1 MLPTLQTLRD
11 GNVHTVDHIYVSVA
25 RELDL
30 DEADLSEPLPS
41 GSQTRFENR
50 VTWAIF
56 HMTQASLLKRVR
68 RGAYQLSPVG
78 RQVLENPPQRIDQK
92 FLRQFPPYRDWESGF
107 SQDPGGTTGVPSGF
121 NKGGPIPGSRRIV
134 IGISGASG
142 AVYGVRLI
150 ERLSGRDDI
159 ETHLVV
165 TRPGEKTL
173 HQETGRSISDLR
185 GLVNELHPVERIG
198 ATIASGSFLFDA
210 MAVVPCSIHTM
221 SAIASG
227 LASNL
232 LTRTADVALKERR
245 RLILA
250 VRETPLHL
258 GHLRNLTAL
267 AEMGAIIAPPM
278 PAFYTLPETLD
289 DIVDQQ
295 VGRLLDL
302 LGCGDGQVER
312 WSGI

>member
-1 MLPTLQTLRD
+1 MTQPRARPRHPAPTLAD
-11 GNVHTVDHIYVSVA
+11 ANIEFA
-25 RELDL
+25 RR
-30 DEADLSEPLPS
+30 
-41 GSQTRFENR
+41 G
-50 VTWAIF
+50 
-56 HMTQASLLKRVR
+56 VR
-68 RGAYQLSPVG
+68 RTLSWSVTM
-78 RQVLENPPQRIDQK
+78 K
-92 FLRQFPPYRDWESGF
+92 
-107 SQDPGGTTGVPSGF
+107 DPMP
-121 NKGGPIPGSRRIV
+121 GPKRIV

-159 ETHLVV
+159 ETHVVV

-173 HQETGRSISDLR
+173 HQETGRKISDLR
-185 GLVNELHPVERIG
+185 SLVHELHPVERIG

-210 MAVVPCSIHTM
+210 MAVVPCSVNTM
-221 SAIASG
+221 SAIACG
-227 LASNL
+227 FASNL
-232 LTRTADVALKERR
+232 LTRAADVALKERR
-245 RLILA
+245 RLVLA

>member
-1 MLPTLQTLRD
+1 MK
-11 GNVHTVDHIYVSVA
+11 
-25 RELDL
+25 DL
-30 DEADLSEPLPS
+30 
-41 GSQTRFENR
+41 
-50 VTWAIF
+50 
-56 HMTQASLLKRVR
+56 M
-68 RGAYQLSPVG
+68 
-78 RQVLENPPQRIDQK
+78 
-92 FLRQFPPYRDWESGF
+92 
-107 SQDPGGTTGVPSGF
+107 
-121 NKGGPIPGSRRIV
+121 PGSRRIV

-142 AVYGVRLI
+142 AVYGFRLL
-150 ERLSGRDDI
+150 ERLSVRDDI

-173 HQETGRSISDLR
+173 HQETGRNVSDLR
-185 GLVNELHPVERIG
+185 GLVDELHPVERIG

-210 MAVVPCSIHTM
+210 MAVVPCSVNTM
-221 SAIASG
+221 SAIACG

-232 LTRTADVALKERR
+232 LTRAADVALKERR

-250 VRETPLHL
+250 IRETPLHL

-302 LGCGDGQVER
+302 MGCGDGQVER

>member
-1 MLPTLQTLRD
+1 M
-11 GNVHTVDHIYVSVA
+11 
-25 RELDL
+25 
-30 DEADLSEPLPS
+30 
-41 GSQTRFENR
+41 
-50 VTWAIF
+50 
-56 HMTQASLLKRVR
+56 
-68 RGAYQLSPVG
+68 
-78 RQVLENPPQRIDQK
+78 
-92 FLRQFPPYRDWESGF
+92 
-107 SQDPGGTTGVPSGF
+107 
-121 NKGGPIPGSRRIV
+121 RRIV

-142 AVYGVRLI
+142 AVYGLRLL
-150 ERLSGRDDI
+150 ERLASKERI

-173 HQETGRSISDLR
+173 HQETGRNISDLR
-185 GLVNELHPVERIG
+185 PLVHELHSVQQIG

-210 MAVVPCSIHTM
+210 MAIVPCSVNTM

-232 LTRTADVALKERR
+232 LTRAADVALKEKR
-245 RLILA
+245 RLVLV

-258 GHLRNLTAL
+258 GHLRTMATL
-267 AEMGAIIAPPM
+267 AEMGAVIAPPM
-278 PAFYTLPETLD
+278 PAFYTLPKSLD

-302 LGCGDGQVER
+302 LGVEADVTQR

>member
-11 GNVHTVDHIYVSVA
+11 GNVHTVDDIRDSVA
-25 RELDL
+25 LDL
-30 DEADLSEPLPS
+30 DLDDADLSEPLPS
-41 GSQTRFENR
+41 GTQTRFENR
-50 VTWAIF
+50 VDWALT
-56 HMTQASLLKRVR
+56 HMTKAGLLKRVR
-68 RGAYQLSPVG
+68 KGAYQLSPVG
-78 RQVLENPPQRIDQK
+78 HQVLENPPPRIDPK
-92 FLRQFPPYRDWESGF
+92 FLRRFPPYRVWEFGF
-107 SQDPGGTTGVPSGF
+107 SEDPGGTAGGPSGF
-121 NKGGPIPGSRRIV
+121 TTGGPMPGSRRIV

-150 ERLSGRDDI
+150 ERLAQQHSVV
-159 ETHLVV
+159 THLVV

-173 HQETGRSISDLR
+173 HQETGCNLSDLR
-185 GLVNELHPVERIG
+185 EMVDEVHPVERIG

-278 PAFYTLPETLD
+278 PAFYTLPKTLD

-295 VGRLLDL
+295 VGRLMDL
-302 LGCGDGQVER
+302 LGCGDGQLER

>member
-1 MLPTLQTLRD
+1 MEDRAL
-11 GNVHTVDHIYVSVA
+11 
-25 RELDL
+25 
-30 DEADLSEPLPS
+30 
-41 GSQTRFENR
+41 
-50 VTWAIF
+50 
-56 HMTQASLLKRVR
+56 
-68 RGAYQLSPVG
+68 
-78 RQVLENPPQRIDQK
+78 
-92 FLRQFPPYRDWESGF
+92 
-107 SQDPGGTTGVPSGF
+107 
-121 NKGGPIPGSRRIV
+121 RRIV

-142 AVYGVRLI
+142 AVYGLRLL
-150 ERLSGRDDI
+150 ERLASKERI

-173 HQETGRSISDLR
+173 HQETGRNISDLR
-185 GLVNELHPVERIG
+185 PLVHELHSVQQIG

-210 MAVVPCSIHTM
+210 MAIVPCSVNTM

-232 LTRTADVALKERR
+232 LTRAADVALKEKR
-245 RLILA
+245 RLVLV

-258 GHLRNLTAL
+258 GHLRTMATL
-267 AEMGAIIAPPM
+267 AEMGAVIAPPM
-278 PAFYTLPETLD
+278 PAFYTLPKSLD

-302 LGCGDGQVER
+302 LGVEDDVTQR

>member
-11 GNVHTVDHIYVSVA
+11 GNIHTVDHIYVSVA

-78 RQVLENPPQRIDQK
+78 RQVLGNPPRRIDPK
-92 FLRQFPPYRDWESGF
+92 FLRQFQPYRDWESGF
-107 SQDPGGTTGVPSGF
+107 SEDPGGTAGGPSGF
-121 NKGGPIPGSRRIV
+121 TTGGPMPGSRRIV

-173 HQETGRSISDLR
+173 HQETGHSISDLR

-278 PAFYTLPETLD
+278 PAFYTLPKTLD

-295 VGRLLDL
+295 VGRLMDL
-302 LGCGDGQVER
+302 LGCGDGHLER

>member
-1 MLPTLQTLRD
+1 M
-11 GNVHTVDHIYVSVA
+11 
-25 RELDL
+25 
-30 DEADLSEPLPS
+30 
-41 GSQTRFENR
+41 
-50 VTWAIF
+50 
-56 HMTQASLLKRVR
+56 
-68 RGAYQLSPVG
+68 
-78 RQVLENPPQRIDQK
+78 
-92 FLRQFPPYRDWESGF
+92 
-107 SQDPGGTTGVPSGF
+107 
-121 NKGGPIPGSRRIV
+121 
-134 IGISGASG
+134 
-142 AVYGVRLI
+142 
-150 ERLSGRDDI
+150 

-173 HQETGRSISDLR
+173 HQETGRTLADLR
-185 GLVNELHPVERIG
+185 PLVQKLHPVERIG

-232 LTRTADVALKERR
+232 LTRAADVALKERR
-245 RLILA
+245 RLVLA

-258 GHLRNLTAL
+258 GHLRTMAL
-267 AEMGAIIAPPM
+267 LSEMGAVIAPPM
-278 PAFYTLPETLD
+278 PAFYTLPKTLD

-302 LGCGDGQVER
+302 LGIQDADTER

>member
-1 MLPTLQTLRD
+1 M
-11 GNVHTVDHIYVSVA
+11 
-25 RELDL
+25 
-30 DEADLSEPLPS
+30 
-41 GSQTRFENR
+41 
-50 VTWAIF
+50 
-56 HMTQASLLKRVR
+56 
-68 RGAYQLSPVG
+68 
-78 RQVLENPPQRIDQK
+78 
-92 FLRQFPPYRDWESGF
+92 
-107 SQDPGGTTGVPSGF
+107 PGL
-121 NKGGPIPGSRRIV
+121 RRIV

-142 AVYGVRLI
+142 AVYGVRLL
-150 ERLSGRDDI
+150 ERLADRDDI

-173 HQETGRSISDLR
+173 HQETGRKISDLR
-185 GLVNELHPVERIG
+185 PLVGELHPVERIG
-198 ATIASGSFLFDA
+198 ATIASGSFVFES
-210 MAVVPCSIHTM
+210 MAVVPCSVHTM

-232 LTRTADVALKERR
+232 ITRAADVALKERR

-295 VGRLLDL
+295 AGRLLDL
-302 LGCGDGQVER
+302 LDCGDGRTER

>member
-1 MLPTLQTLRD
+1 ML
-11 GNVHTVDHIYVSVA
+11 
-25 RELDL
+25 
-30 DEADLSEPLPS
+30 
-41 GSQTRFENR
+41 
-50 VTWAIF
+50 
-56 HMTQASLLKRVR
+56 
-68 RGAYQLSPVG
+68 
-78 RQVLENPPQRIDQK
+78 
-92 FLRQFPPYRDWESGF
+92 
-107 SQDPGGTTGVPSGF
+107 
-121 NKGGPIPGSRRIV
+121 
-134 IGISGASG
+134 
-142 AVYGVRLI
+142 
-150 ERLSGRDDI
+150 ERLASRDDV

-173 HQETGRSISDLR
+173 HQETGRTLAELR
-185 GLVNELHPVERIG
+185 PLVQALHPVERIG

-232 LTRTADVALKERR
+232 LTRAADVALKERR
-245 RLILA
+245 PLVLA

-258 GHLRNLTAL
+258 GHLRTMACLS
-267 AEMGAIIAPPM
+267 EMGAIIAPPM
-278 PAFYTLPETLD
+278 PAFYTLPKTLD

-302 LGCGDGQVER
+302 LGIQDNDTER